1 MTLGIITNLKIKY
14 VRDPTAESCKSQQNR
29 TVSPNNTLKCLHDQ
43 KLNVQF
49 GQIKQLCFFP
59 HISPGKKGKKKNH
72 YQVILPVLISF
83 LPKQCSHPCHF
94 HHLRSEPDSWPVTA
108 AAASRWSSSH
118 TASPHC
124 LIAGVHMCSVSLR
137 LLGCCRNTS

>member
-1 MTLGIITNLKIKY
+1 M
-14 VRDPTAESCKSQQNR
+14 
-29 TVSPNNTLKCLHDQ
+29 SPNNILKCLHNQ
-43 KLNVQF
+43 KLDVQF
-49 GQIKQLCFFP
+49 GQIKQLYFFP
-59 HISPGKKGKKKNH
+59 HISPGKKGKKNL

-108 AAASRWSSSH
+108 AAAASRWSSSH

-124 LIAGVHMCSVSLR
+124 LIAGVHMRSVSPR
-137 LLGCCRNTS
+137 LLPKHQLRAFLVSQGDRKREWPVQRGGGGSTDDL